1 MAAMTPA
8 LIRARLMTLL
18 EAVDPGLIRSQHAF
32 SLMHQSNLLVDNS
45 YTLDDERVNERSQT
59 ADVTARL
66 DRVTLTIARKL
77 NMDSEAAIRALLDV
91 LDDVDRRVRQ
101 DGVSQGY
108 HMWPTTSRVVRPEGK
123 DYCLGTLAWTCDYD
137 FSEAVA

>member
-8 LIRARLMTLL
+8 LIRTRLMTLV
-18 EAVDPGLIRSQHAF
+18 EDVDPGLVRSQHAF
-32 SLMHQSNLLVDNS
+32 SLAHQSNLVVDNS
-45 YTLDDERVNERSQT
+45 YTLEAERINERSQT
-59 ADVTARL
+59 ANVTARL

-77 NMDSEAAIRALLDV
+77 NMDSEAAIRALDDV

-108 HMWPTTSRVVRPEGK
+108 HMWPGTSRVVRPEGK
-123 DYCLGTLAWTCDYD
+123 DYCLGSLVWTCDYD

>member
-8 LIRARLMTLL
+8 SIRERLMDLV
-18 EAVDPGLIRSQHAF
+18 EAVDPGLVRSQHAF
-32 SLMHQSNLLVDNS
+32 SLTHQPNTLVNNS
-45 YTLDDERVNERSQT
+45 YTLDAERINERSQT
-59 ADVTARL
+59 ASVTARL
-66 DRVTLTIARKL
+66 DRVTLTIARRL
-77 NMDSEAAIRALLDV
+77 DMDSEAAARALLDV
-91 LDDVDRRVRQ
+91 LDDVDRRVRA

-137 FSEAVA
+137 YVESVA